1 MPWFSFH
8 FDDFA
13 VSFLSVLFEGIP
25 FLLLGSL
32 ISGFVDV
39 FVSSERI
46 ARMLPKSPALSILLC
61 GLLGLVFPM
70 CECGSVVVVR
80 RFIKK
85 GLPLSSAVTYMLAA
99 PIVSP
104 IVALSTYAAFKGQD
118 PGQMT
123 MLRLTLGF
131 LVAAAVGFV
140 VLRTPASS
148 ILIQSAA
155 SETKTRRRAGFSV
168 AAAPAGETPDFAALA
183 QSAGFGQKMLLWRNP
198 RALARRCSSSSRS
211 STADLLD
218 VTVFLII
225 GAAVASTFN
234 TAVNQEII
242 LPFATNPPVAIAS
255 LMILRSLLSICEHH
269 RRLHHQ
275 DLLHLPHGCQVGR
288 ARFRPAFR
296 FQAVLA
302 LQFDFSRPARSSPSA
317 SGCSSSSAHLLAHFR
332 AESVTRN
339 RLLIFPVLHLY

>member
-46 ARMLPKSPALSILLC
+46 ARLLPKNESASILLC

-70 CECGSVVVVR
+70 CECGSVVVIR
-80 RFIKK
+80 RFLKK
-85 GLPLSSAVTYMLAA
+85 GLPLSSAVTYMLAT

-104 IVALSTYAAFKGQD
+104 IVALSTFAAFKGQS
-118 PGQMT
+118 PWEMT
-123 MLRLTLGF
+123 VLRLALGF
-131 LVAAAVGFV
+131 AVSAVVGFIV
-140 VLRTPASS
+140 QRLPASM
-148 ILIQSAA
+148 IVNAGALG
-155 SETKTRRRAGFSV
+155 ETTSRRRAGLSV
-168 AAAPAGETPDFAALA
+168 AAVPAGETMDFAAVVQA
-183 QSAGFGQKMLLWRNP
+183 AGFGKKMLL
-198 RALARRCSSSSRS
+198 AVQSA
-211 STADLLD
+211 TADFLD
-218 VTVFLII
+218 VTFFLIL

-255 LMILRSLLSICEHH
+255 LMTLRSLLSICSTT
-269 RRLHHQ
+269 
-275 DLLHLPHGCQVGR
+275 D
-288 ARFRPAFR
+288 AFIVAS
-296 FQAVLA
+296 FATFPFAAKLA
-302 LQFDFSRPARSSPSA
+302 ALVFGPMFDFKLFWLYS
-317 SGCSSSSAHLLAHFR
+317 
-332 AESVTRN
+332 
-339 RLLIFPVLHLY
+339 LIFKKRAVTVLGLGLFIVIGLVCWRIAAFQF

>member
-46 ARMLPKSPALSILLC
+46 AKMLPKSPAASILLC
-61 GLLGLVFPM
+61 GALGLVFPM

-104 IVALSTYAAFKGQD
+104 IVAFSTYAAFKGQD

-140 VLRTPASS
+140 VLRLPASS
-148 ILIQSAA
+148 ILIS
-155 SETKTRRRAGFSV
+155 SGPVETKARRRAGFSMT
-168 AAAPAGETPDFAALA
+168 AAPAGETTDFASIA
-183 QSAGFGQKMLLWRNP
+183 QAAGFRQKMLLVVQS
-198 RALARRCSSSSRS
+198 A
-211 STADLLD
+211 TADLLD

-225 GAAVASTFN
+225 GAAVASVFN

-255 LMILRSLLSICEHH
+255 LMVLRSLLSICSTT
-269 RRLHHQ
+269 
-275 DLLHLPHGCQVGR
+275 D
-288 ARFRPAFR
+288 AFIIKT
-296 FQAVLA
+296 FATFPMAAKLA
-302 LQFDFSRPARSSPSA
+302 ALVYGPLFDFKLFWLYSSIFKTRAVIALGVGLFIVIFLICWRISA
-317 SGCSSSSAHLLAHFR
+317 L
-332 AESVTRN
+332 N
-339 RLLIFPVLHLY
+339 M